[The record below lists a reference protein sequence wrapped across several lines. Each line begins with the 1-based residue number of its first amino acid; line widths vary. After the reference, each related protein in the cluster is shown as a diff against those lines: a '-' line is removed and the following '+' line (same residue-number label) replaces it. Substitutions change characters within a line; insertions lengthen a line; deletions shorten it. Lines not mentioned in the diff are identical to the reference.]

1 MDAVTGSEGKKIRI
15 LIADSSRINT
25 QLLADA
31 VERDPA
37 LDVVSWDWNVASLI
51 PTARAQEVDILA
63 ISSTLKDRPEES
75 FELVRKLRSVRPAT
89 KAVVLLDS
97 QKHDDVINAFR
108 AGARGVFSRD
118 SSVEMF
124 CKCMHRVHQG
134 DIWADT
140 REVTLAI
147 DALASAPAV
156 HAVNGEGLNLLSKRE
171 LEVVQY
177 LVQGLTNREIAD
189 KMRLSQHTIK
199 NYLFRV
205 FDKLGVSSRTEL
217 LFMTLSHNNGS
228 EPPQPP
234 EDPSKKAIEKV
245 SEPHTQDEAT
255 LDFLQKAAEKGL
267 PAAQLALAQVYLTRR
282 AQPED
287 LVEAYMWYL
296 IATERISRAQSMITK
311 TLTASQIQEGQQK
324 AKAWLARMNEGPA
337 STKVIAA
344 GQSRAA
350 KQAKS

>member
-1 MDAVTGSEGKKIRI
+1 MDAVIDSEGKKIRI

-75 FELVRKLRSVRPAT
+75 FELVRKLRSARPAA

-97 QKHDDVINAFR
+97 QKHEDVINAFR
-108 AGARGVFSRD
+108 AGARGVFNRD

-124 CKCMHRVHQG
+124 CKCMHRVHLG

-140 REVTLAI
+140 REIALAI

-171 LEVVQY
+171 VEVVQY

-189 KMRLSQHTIK
+189 KMSLSQHTIK
-199 NYLFRV
+199 NYLFRI

-228 EPPQPP
+228 EAAQAA
-234 EDPSKKAIEKV
+234 EGQSNKAIEKA
-245 SEPHTQDEAT
+245 SQHPQDEAT
-255 LDFLQKAAEKGL
+255 LDFLENAAEKGL
-267 PAAQLALAQVYLTRR
+267 PAAQLALAQAYLTRQS
-282 AQPED
+282 QPED

-311 TLTASQIQEGQQK
+311 DLTPAQIQEGQQK
-324 AKAWLARMNEGPA
+324 AKARLARMNESPA
-337 STKVIAA
+337 STKAIAA

-350 KQAKS
+350 KQAKG